1 MKIKMGYVSNS
12 SSSSFLVKRNYE
24 DKGITC
30 LKLNTQQILS
40 LKEDY
45 PQIDQTEEL
54 YLTEYLYDIT
64 KIVSEMEKKDI
75 VSEYDQG
82 GHFGPYDEEYYNKYG
97 YKLFLK
103 KQHDVCKQ
111 MTFNK
116 FVKEYKN
123 NGLPSEVLVKYTP
136 DGVFLKYVY

>member
-1 MKIKMGYVSNS
+1 
-12 SSSSFLVKRNYE
+12 
-24 DKGITC
+24 
-30 LKLNTQQILS
+30 
-40 LKEDY
+40 
-45 PQIDQTEEL
+45 
-54 YLTEYLYDIT
+54 
-64 KIVSEMEKKDI
+64 MEKKDI